1 MKYNIIPYNPKLKEL
16 ARQLRNNMT
25 PGEISLWKY
34 VKGKQM
40 MGYDFDRQRPIDEF
54 IVDFYCKQLMLAIEI
69 DGYSH
74 DSEEAQKRDRERQA
88 RLESLGVRFLRFT
101 EEDAK
106 HHVEGVLDVIQ
117 AWILQN
123 GYTPIPLKSRGTHPQ
138 PLSRGEQEAVP
149 RLGGGRSSSP
159 PGRG

>member
-1 MKYNIIPYNPKLKEL
+1 MRYYIIPYNPKLKEL

-25 PGEISLWKY
+25 PGESSLWKY

-69 DGYSH
+69 DGSSH
-74 DSEEAQKRDRERQA
+74 DSEEAQERDRQRQT

-101 EEDAK
+101 ESDAK
-106 HHVEGVLDVIQ
+106 YQVECVLEVIQ
-117 AWILQN
+117 SWVLQN
-123 GYTPIPLKSRGTHPQ
+123 GYTINPPQQPKRKHIPNPSEK
-138 PLSRGEQEAVP
+138 P
-149 RLGGGRSSSP
+149 RRKPSP
-159 PGRG
+159 SLEGS